1 MKNFIFIAF
10 LFIFSTCQKEEF
22 FLETDP
28 RESSFLNDGQLTNL
42 VTSIALHDGSF
53 DDAVD
58 GSNCFS
64 INFPY
69 EITLDNSVHNITGKD
84 DLSIFQSGQEI
95 RPVFPIQITFS
106 NHEQIQLEDYQALLD
121 LQHNCAEGL
130 MDNNFISCVDF
141 VYNIDVALFDSSLG
155 TFSSITFDHDRTTY
169 QSIQGFSKSTLAS
182 LQFPVILKLHGSSDV
197 SVHSNEELKE
207 IILEHQSA
215 CN

>member
-1 MKNFIFIAF
+1 MKKFIFIAF
-10 LFIFSTCQKEEF
+10 LFIFFACQKEEF
-22 FLETDP
+22 SLETDP

-53 DDAVD
+53 DDTVD

-69 EITLDNSVHNITGKD
+69 NVSLGNNVHNITGKE
-84 DLSIFQSGQEI
+84 DLSAIQNGQEI

-106 NHEQIQLEDYQALLD
+106 NHEQMQLEDYQALLN

-141 VYNIDVALFDSSLG
+141 VYNIDLALFDSLLG
-155 TFSSITFDHDRTTY
+155 TFSSITLDHDRTTY

-182 LQFPVILKLHGSSDV
+182 IQFPIRLRIHGSSDV
-197 SVHSNEELKE
+197 SVNSNEELKE
-207 IILEHQSA
+207 IIQQHQIG